1 MSNRKTVT
9 IYATLLLLFFTTN
22 TGTIKAQSAEQQV
35 TAQFVSQSNN
45 EKLIGLVATLINVN
59 DTNLKHKASS
69 NENGI
74 VTFTRLASGN
84 YILKTNYIG
93 YKSFISSVK
102 IDENTKDLGIFK
114 LEEGTTQLK
123 DILIQEQALR
133 TQIKGDTV
141 EINANAYKTN
151 SDANVQDLVTKM
163 PGITNDNGTVKAQGE
178 NVQKVTIDG
187 REFFGDDVN
196 LALKN
201 LPAEIVDKI
210 QVFDRQ
216 SDQSLFTGFNDGN
229 TQKALNIVTKA
240 GKSNGSFGK
249 IYGGYGTNDRY
260 SAGGNINFFRGKQ
273 RITVIGLSNNIN
285 QQNFSSQDL
294 VGISNNTNA
303 PGRGGMMAGGMRGGP
318 GGGGM
323 RGGPGGFDN
332 PSNNFIT
339 SNQGGIN
346 TTHSFG
352 VNFSDSWGKKVNFTG
367 SYFFNKSV
375 NNTDNSIERIN
386 FFSDG
391 KNQFYRQASSS
402 NTDNL
407 NHRLNFR
414 IEYNIDSNN
423 TILITPK
430 LSFQNNTSGTHSLGN
445 TTLSTSTL
453 NSTENLNNSTNNAV
467 SFNNNILYRHKFAK
481 PGRTIS
487 LLVGTDINDK
497 DSKTD
502 LITKTTYYAA
512 TDSVVNNNQRS
523 TTLNNSYTLSGSINY
538 TENLGKNGMLMLNY
552 SPSYTNTNNNKQTN
566 LLDTATQTYT
576 IPNNNL
582 SSNFDN
588 ILTTQRGGANV
599 RWRWTDRTNLMV
611 GGNYQYVT
619 LEGAQKSP
627 VEYKVNKYFNSVLP
641 NAMFSHQFS
650 KKSNI
655 RLFYRTSTNA
665 PSVTQLQTVIDNS
678 NPLLLSTG
686 NANLKQ
692 EYAHSFTTRYGYT
705 NTETNRSFY
714 LFLNGNMA
722 QDYIAS
728 TTLIAKD
735 SNTVINGVQLARGSQ
750 LTIPENMDGNWSVNS
765 FATYGLPVKKL
776 KSNLNI
782 NGGVAYTRT
791 PSKINNQVNLASN
804 YTITTGAVLG
814 SNISEKIDFTI
825 SYTANYSIVENSV
838 QANLN
843 NNYLSQV
850 SSIKLNLIPY
860 KNWVIRSDISNTNY
874 TGLSASFNQ
883 NFFLWSGGIGYK
895 FLKNNAAEITLNTFD
910 ILNQNNSISRTVSGN
925 YIEDNRTQVL
935 NRYFMLVFTYNI
947 RAFKAGR

>member
-1 MSNRKTVT
+1 MSNRKTLAL
-9 IYATLLLLFFTTN
+9 YSKLFLWLFIASTSI
-22 TGTIKAQSAEQQV
+22 IKAQSVEQV
-35 TAQFVSQSNN
+35 TAQFVSKNNN
-45 EKLIGLVATLINVN
+45 ENLIGLVATLINVS
-59 DTNLKHKASS
+59 DTNQKHKVSS

-74 VTFTRLASGN
+74 VTFTKLPAGN
-84 YILKTNYIG
+84 YILRTNYIG
-93 YKSFISSVK
+93 FKSFISSVK
-102 IDENTKDLGIFK
+102 IDSSTKYLGVFK

-133 TQIKGDTV
+133 TQIKGDTI

-151 SDANVQDLVTKM
+151 TDASVQDLVTKM
-163 PGITNDNGTVKAQGE
+163 PGITNDNGTIKAQGE

-249 IYGGYGTNDRY
+249 VYGGYGTNDRY

-273 RITVIGLSNNIN
+273 RITVVGLSNNIN

-294 VGISNNTNA
+294 VGVSNNSTA
-303 PGRGGMMAGGMRGGP
+303 PGRGGMGGGMRGGPGGMRGGP
-318 GGGGM
+318 GGG
-323 RGGPGGFDN
+323 DN

-346 TTHSFG
+346 TTNSLG
-352 VNFSDSWGKKVNFTG
+352 VNFSDSWGKKINFTG

-391 KNQFYRQASSS
+391 KNQFYKQTSST

-423 TILITPK
+423 TLLITPK
-430 LSFQNNTSGTHSLGN
+430 LSFQNNTSSTYSLGN
-445 TTLSTSTL
+445 TTLSNSTL
-453 NSTENLNNSTNNAV
+453 NSTDNVNNSTNNAV
-467 SFNNNILYRHKFAK
+467 SFNNNILYRHKFSK

-487 LLVGTDINDK
+487 ISVGTDINDK
-497 DSKTD
+497 NVQTD
-502 LITKTTYYAA
+502 LVTKTIYYST

-523 TTLNNSYTLSGSINY
+523 TTLNNSYTLNGSINY
-538 TENLGKNGMLMLNY
+538 TENIGKNGMLMLNY

-576 IPNNNL
+576 IPNSTL

-588 ILTTQRGGANV
+588 VLTTQRGGANV
-599 RWRWTDRTNLMV
+599 RWRWNEKTNLMI
-611 GGNYQYVT
+611 GGNYQYVI

-627 VEYKVNKYFNSVLP
+627 IEYKINKYFNSVLP
-641 NAMFSHQFS
+641 NAMLSHQFS

-705 NTETNRSFY
+705 NTDNNRSFY
-714 LFLNGNMA
+714 LFLNGNTT
-722 QDYIAS
+722 QDYIANTS
-728 TTLIAKD
+728 LIAKD
-735 SNTVINGVQLARGSQ
+735 SNTVINGVQLAQGTQ
-750 LTIPENMDGNWSVNS
+750 LTLPENMDGNWSVNS
-765 FATYGLPVKKL
+765 FATYGLPIKKL

-782 NGGVAYTRT
+782 NGGVSYTRT
-791 PSKINNQVNLASN
+791 PSKINNLVNLASN
-804 YTITTGAVLG
+804 YTITTGGVLG

-843 NNYLSQV
+843 NNYLNQL
-850 SSIKLNLIPY
+850 SSIKLNIVPY

-895 FLKNNAAEITLNTFD
+895 FLQNNAAELALNTFD

-925 YIEDNRTQVL
+925 YIEDNKTLVL

-947 RAFKAGR
+947 RAFKGAK